1 MVIHKFSFGL
11 LQEPIVLGQ
20 YSSSADFIARRK
32 YSSHAALEVL
42 LLSMES
48 QHATFRFVSDCVSAW
63 PSVHDEHFV
72 TLRVGVHDELNVT
85 LVFSASFTAYAD
97 QRL

>member
-1 MVIHKFSFGL
+1 MVIHQFSFGL

-48 QHATFRFVSDCVSAW
+48 QHEDTGNNFKNC
-63 PSVHDEHFV
+63 
-72 TLRVGVHDELNVT
+72 L
-85 LVFSASFTAYAD
+85 SFTFNTFLMYINNYRIQFINAPGSFSK
-97 QRL
+97 